1 MGAGFH
7 GGFGGGTQGAKD
19 NATADLIAGLEKSGV
34 KFTKENIVFI
44 TKDAT
49 GQTVWLE
56 KGNALA
62 GLQHI
67 LDGDGRSPGHAADF
81 ERAFGVSREAI
92 PGYLQKVV
100 TDGVVVSNELK
111 KIGSREGYE
120 RVYYYE
126 GNHYV
131 ITGVGTNGFIIS
143 AYPKRRK
150 D

>member
-1 MGAGFH
+1 MY
-7 GGFGGGTQGAKD
+7 
-19 NATADLIAGLEKSGV
+19 V
-34 KFTKENIVFI
+34 VFTNS
-44 TKDAT
+44 
-49 GQTVWLE
+49 QLS
-56 KGNALA
+56 A

-67 LDGDGRSPGHAADF
+67 FDGDGRSPGHTADF
-81 ERAFGVSREAI
+81 ERAFGVSREDI

-131 ITGVGTNGFIIS
+131 ITGVGTNGFIVS